1 MEKVTVKDIMT
12 KEVIAVG
19 PDDNVEKVARLLL
32 DHNIS
37 GLPVIDEKGKV
48 VGIISE
54 GDLIIQEKEIKA
66 PAMTTLLGG
75 VIFLENPNRFLKE
88 LKKIIAVEVKDL
100 MTRKVYSVG
109 PEATIAKVTG
119 IMSEKR
125 INRIPVLNDEGKLL
139 GIITRKDI
147 IENAFKKG
155 N

>member
-109 PEATIAKVTG
+109 PEDTIAKATG